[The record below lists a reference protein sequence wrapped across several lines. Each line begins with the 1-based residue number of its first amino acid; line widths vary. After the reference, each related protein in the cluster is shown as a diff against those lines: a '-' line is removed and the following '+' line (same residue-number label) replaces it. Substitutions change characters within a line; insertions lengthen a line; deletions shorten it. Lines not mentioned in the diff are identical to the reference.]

1 MASYGSCKLLKISAR
16 QVNESVE
23 CLFVIF
29 GNDFLETQTLI
40 VGQGPKA
47 YELHNHQKESGWQ
60 IVVVTRHPFT
70 QDVYEV

>member
-1 MASYGSCKLLKISAR
+1 M
-16 QVNESVE
+16 E

-47 YELHNHQKESGWQ
+47 YELHNQQKESGWQ